1 MMRIALAQVNPT
13 VGDLDGN
20 RQIVQDAIEQAMASG
35 AGLVAFPEL
44 VITGYPP
51 EDLLLKRSFVEDNLA
66 ALSEIG
72 SSTSAIVAVVGFV
85 DSEAG
90 GLYNA
95 AAVIADGQVR
105 GVYRKHHLPNYG
117 VFDEHRYF
125 QPGEGLLL
133 GQIGDLVFGVTVC
146 EDLWADDGP
155 HVSAA
160 SAGASLIIN
169 INGSPYHMG
178 KGSQREALIRDRAMR
193 HGVTIAYVNAVGG
206 QDELVFDGQSL
217 VISPQ
222 GELLAR
228 AAQFQDEMLL
238 VDLHESRTPSA
249 SGRTTS
255 NEGLLLL
262 KLPTS
267 ANPPNLP
274 ASEKAPELD
283 EEAEVWAALVTGV
296 RDYLAKN
303 SFERAIVGISGGI
316 DSALTAAIG
325 VEALGPDRL
334 LGVFNPSEFT
344 STQSYEDAEALAKNL
359 GIQLVTLPIDDAYQS
374 MRKTLDPLFAGTG
387 GAGGVAAPLGTETR
401 APEAANPPNQTEDVA
416 EENLQ
421 SRIRGNLWMAITN
434 KFGGIVLSTGN
445 KSEMA
450 VGYATL
456 YGDMAGGFAVLKD
469 VPKTLVYRLARWRNE
484 QSPIIPQRIIDRA
497 PTAEL
502 RTDQLDTDSL
512 PPYEIL
518 DPILQAYV
526 EEDLSLDEIVARGFD
541 ASTVQRVALMVDR
554 AEYKRRQAPPGIK
567 ITERAFGRDRRL
579 PITNR
584 YRLGGTGGVA
594 APLGK
599 NPRAPEAANPPE
611 ST

>member
-1 MMRIALAQVNPT
+1 MIRIALAQVNPT

-20 RQIVQDAIEQAMASG
+20 RRIVRDAIEQAKASG

-51 EDLLLKRSFVEDNLA
+51 EDLLLKRSFVDDNLA
-66 ALSEIG
+66 VLREIG
-72 SSTSAIVAVVGFV
+72 TSTSAIVAVVGFV

-90 GLYNA
+90 HLYNA
-95 AAVIADGQVR
+95 AAVIADGRVR

-125 QPGEGLLL
+125 QPGAGLLL

-155 HVSAA
+155 HAGAA

-178 KGSQREALIRDRAMR
+178 KGSQREALIRKRAVK

-217 VISPQ
+217 VISPE

-228 AAQFQDEMLL
+228 AAQFKEEMLL
-238 VDLHESRTPSA
+238 VDLHETRTPSS
-249 SGRTTS
+249 SGRTTA
-255 NEGLLLL
+255 NEGLLLI
-262 KLPTS
+262 KLPEPGQS
-267 ANPPNLP
+267 ASSALSVS
-274 ASEKAPELD
+274 AIAPELD
-283 EEAEVWAALVTGV
+283 LEAEVWGALVTGV
-296 RDYLAKN
+296 RHYLRKN

-316 DSALTAAIG
+316 DSAVTAAIG
-325 VEALGPDRL
+325 VEALGPDGL

-344 STQSYEDAEALAKNL
+344 STQSYEDAEALATNL

-374 MRKTLDPLFAGTG
+374 MRKALDPIFL
-387 GAGGVAAPLGTETR
+387 GAEEG
-401 APEAANPPNQTEDVA
+401 VA

-421 SRIRGNLWMAITN
+421 SRVRGNLWMAITN

-469 VPKTLVYRLARWRNE
+469 VPKTLVYRLARWRNT
-484 QSPIIPQRIIDRA
+484 QSPVIPRRIIDRA

-526 EEDLSLDEIVARGFD
+526 EDDLSLDEIVARGFD
-541 ASTVQRVALMVDR
+541 APTVARVALMVDR

-584 YRLGGTGGVA
+584 YRLQ
-594 APLGK
+594 
-599 NPRAPEAANPPE
+599 
-611 ST
+611 

>member
-1 MMRIALAQVNPT
+1 MIRIALAQVNPT

-20 RQIVQDAIEQAMASG
+20 RGIVQDAIEQAKASG

-51 EDLLLKRSFVEDNLA
+51 EDLLLKRSFVDDNLA
-66 ALSEIG
+66 VLSEIG

-90 GLYNA
+90 RLYNA

-125 QPGEGLLL
+125 QPGDGLLL

-155 HVSAA
+155 HAGAA

-178 KGSQREALIRDRAMR
+178 KGAQRHALLRERAIK

-228 AAQFQDEMLL
+228 AVQFKEELLL
-238 VDLHESRTPSA
+238 VDLDETRTPSA
-249 SGRTTS
+249 SGRTPAK
-255 NEGLLLL
+255 EGLLLI
-262 KLPTS
+262 KLPNPGAVAAALLVS
-267 ANPPNLP
+267 A
-274 ASEKAPELD
+274 KAPELG
-283 EEAEVWAALVTGV
+283 EEAEVWGALVTGV
-296 RDYLAKN
+296 RDYLRKN
-303 SFERAIVGISGGI
+303 SFQRAVLGISGGV

-325 VEALGPDRL
+325 AEALGPEHL
-334 LGVFNPSEFT
+334 LGIFNPSEFT
-344 STQSYEDAEALAKNL
+344 SRQSYEDAEALAKNL
-359 GIQLVTLPIDDAYQS
+359 RIELVTLPIDDAYQS
-374 MRKTLDPLFAGTG
+374 MRKTLDPIFAGT
-387 GAGGVAAPLGTETR
+387 A
-401 APEAANPPNQTEDVA
+401 EDVA

-421 SRIRGNLWMAITN
+421 SRVRGNLWMAITN

-469 VPKTLVYRLARWRNE
+469 IPKTLVYRLARWRNE
-484 QSPIIPQRIIDRA
+484 QSPIIPQRIIERA

-502 RTDQLDTDSL
+502 RADQLDSDSL

-518 DPILQAYV
+518 DPILEAYV
-526 EEDLSLDEIVARGFD
+526 EDDLSLDEIVAKGFD
-541 ASTVQRVALMVDR
+541 ESTVHRVAMMVDR

-594 APLGK
+594 APLDK
-599 NPRAPEAANPPE
+599 DPRAPEAANPPE